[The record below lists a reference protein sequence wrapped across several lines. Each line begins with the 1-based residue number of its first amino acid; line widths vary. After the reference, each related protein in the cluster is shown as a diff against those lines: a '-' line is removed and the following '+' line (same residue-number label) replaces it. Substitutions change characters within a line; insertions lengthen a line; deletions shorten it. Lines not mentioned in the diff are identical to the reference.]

1 MIFQAALCFRP
12 QLGRPISSNTALQ
25 YCILGKLWPEV
36 EINSTFWRDG
46 AKAGKNQ
53 VFVTPGLIVG
63 RIPLNRRVA
72 FVFGGGFQ
80 IATTRYHAY
89 SHAAVFTLRVPFK

>member
-1 MIFQAALCFRP
+1 
-12 QLGRPISSNTALQ
+12 
-25 YCILGKLWPEV
+25 V

-72 FVFGGGFQ
+72 LVFGGGFQ

-89 SHAAVFTLRVPFK
+89 SHSAVFTLRVPFK